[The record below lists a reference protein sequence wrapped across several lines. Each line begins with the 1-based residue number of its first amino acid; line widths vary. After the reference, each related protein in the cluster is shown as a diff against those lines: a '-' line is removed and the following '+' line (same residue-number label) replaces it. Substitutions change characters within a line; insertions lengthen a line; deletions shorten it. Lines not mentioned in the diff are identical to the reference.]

1 MKDIYIRNKFN
12 KKISNEVK
20 KEIENIKYLKSF
32 KFENVNSIQS
42 LIKDG
47 FYRLKFAFDFHEEDL
62 EFLENIKTS
71 INSFDFEK
79 YIKSLPDL

>member
-32 KFENVNSIQS
+32 KFENVNSIQF
-42 LIKDG
+42 LIKVHQ
-47 FYRLKFAFDFHEEDL
+47 F
-62 EFLENIKTS
+62 
-71 INSFDFEK
+71 
-79 YIKSLPDL
+79 

>member
-32 KFENVNSIQS
+32 KF
-42 LIKDG
+42 
-47 FYRLKFAFDFHEEDL
+47 
-62 EFLENIKTS
+62 
-71 INSFDFEK
+71 
-79 YIKSLPDL
+79 